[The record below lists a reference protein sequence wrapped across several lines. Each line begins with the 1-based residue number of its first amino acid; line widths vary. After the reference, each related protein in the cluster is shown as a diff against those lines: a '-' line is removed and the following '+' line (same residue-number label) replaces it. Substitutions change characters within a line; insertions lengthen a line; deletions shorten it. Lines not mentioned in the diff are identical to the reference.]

1 MNITNWDQAY
11 QENFTPW
18 DKGQPSPP
26 LVEWL
31 ARNKLEGRVLVPGC
45 GVGHDVAH
53 LVALGIDAYGLDIAP
68 TAVARAKERYPQLA
82 ERLMLAD
89 LFECRGEFDAIVE
102 HTCLCAL
109 PPEWRQRYRDAVAK
123 LLKPGALLIG
133 TWFVNPE
140 MDPGES
146 GPPFGISPEELTALF
161 AEQFEVVESYTP
173 EAAYPGREGREL
185 LRVLR
190 LSV

>member
-18 DKGQPSPP
+18 DKGEPSPP

-31 ARNKLEGRVLVPGC
+31 ARNQVSGRVLVPGC

-53 LVALGIDAYGLDIAP
+53 LVALGIDAHGLDIAP
-68 TAVARAKERYPQLA
+68 TAIARAKERYPQLA
-82 ERLMLAD
+82 DRFVLAD
-89 LFECRGEFDAIVE
+89 LFEHQGEFDAIIE

-109 PPEWRQRYRDAVAK
+109 PPEWREKYRDAVAR
-123 LLKPGALLIG
+123 LLKPGGLLIG
-133 TWFVNPE
+133 AWFVNPE
-140 MDPGES
+140 MDPGET
-146 GPPFGISPEELTALF
+146 GPPFGISPDELTALF
-161 AEQFEVVESYTP
+161 AEQFEVVESYMP